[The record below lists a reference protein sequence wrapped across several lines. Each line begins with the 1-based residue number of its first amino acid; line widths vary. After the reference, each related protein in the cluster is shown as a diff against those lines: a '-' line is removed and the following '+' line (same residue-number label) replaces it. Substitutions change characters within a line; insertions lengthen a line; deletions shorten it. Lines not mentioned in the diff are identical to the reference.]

1 MNTSGNT
8 NTILTN
14 AALPESKM
22 DERLG
27 LFTRGIDT
35 SVQRGEPV
43 FCYGISQRMC
53 VVVESLSPT
62 QEVIYCEI
70 SSFSPEPYALKSP
83 IKIKIVGNDSEY
95 IASYHESNIHASG
108 DTPYEAIENLKSL
121 LLDTFDSLT
130 SEPRENLGIKA
141 KNQRALLESI
151 IERQ

>member
-1 MNTSGNT
+1 MKTSANT
-8 NTILTN
+8 NLILTE
-14 AALPESKM
+14 ATLPERKTGES
-22 DERLG
+22 LG

-35 SVQRGEPV
+35 LVQRGDPL
-43 FCYGISQRMC
+43 FCYGTSQRMC
-53 VVVESLSPT
+53 VVNLPPPI
-62 QEVIYCEI
+62 QDVIYCEI
-70 SSFSPEPYALKSP
+70 TGFSPEPYTLKSP

-95 IASYHESNIHASG
+95 IASYHESNVHASG

-130 SEPRENLGIKA
+130 SEPKENLGLKA